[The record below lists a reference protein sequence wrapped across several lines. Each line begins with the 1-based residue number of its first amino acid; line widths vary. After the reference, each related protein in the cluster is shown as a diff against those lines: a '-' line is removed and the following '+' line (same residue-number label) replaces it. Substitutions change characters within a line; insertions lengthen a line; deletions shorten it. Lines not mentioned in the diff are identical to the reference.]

1 MSAAP
6 AVLPPPPREAQRLG
20 ATIALSVL
28 VHALLILGVGF
39 AVKGDAPLV
48 PTLEVIFS
56 QTRTALTP
64 KQADFLAAANQ
75 EGGGEHDRAQRP
87 RDNQAGIVPQAQS
100 GISPVPQQQ
109 QSAAP
114 VPRPQARVVSSRN
127 GEEVVA
133 QAQSRPTPD
142 QPEPDA
148 PLSAR
153 EQRDVEMARLA
164 AEVHLRSAQYAKR
177 PNRKFVS
184 ASTREYAYANYLR
197 AWVDRAE
204 KVGNLNYPDEARQR
218 RLGGQVV
225 ISVGV
230 RRDGSVESSRIL
242 RSSGTPLLDEAA
254 LRVVQLAQPFPPL
267 PKTEDEIDILQV
279 TRTWVFLPGGTLHD
293 DR

>member
-1 MSAAP
+1 MDAAS
-6 AVLPPPPREAQRLG
+6 AVLAPPAREAQRLG
-20 ATIALSVL
+20 ATLAVI

-39 AVKGDAPLV
+39 AVKGEAPLV

-64 KQADFLAAANQ
+64 KQADFLAAASQ

-87 RDNQAGIVPQAQS
+87 RDNQTGIVPQAQS
-100 GISPVPQQQ
+100 GLSPVPQQQ

-114 VPRPQARVVSSRN
+114 VPPPQARVVSSRN
-127 GEEVVA
+127 GEDTGA
-133 QAQSRPTPD
+133 QAQARPTPLE
-142 QPEPDA
+142 PTPDA
-148 PLSAR
+148 AQTAR
-153 EQRDVEMARLA
+153 EQRDAEMARLA

-204 KVGNLNYPDEARQR
+204 QVGNLNYPDEARQR
-218 RLGGQVV
+218 GLAGQVV

-242 RSSGTPLLDEAA
+242 KTSGTPLLDEAA
-254 LRVVQLAQPFPPL
+254 LRVIQLAQPFPAL
-267 PKTEDEIDILQV
+267 PKTDDGVDILQV
-279 TRTWVFLPGGTLHD
+279 TRTWVFLPGGELRD

>member
-1 MSAAP
+1 
-6 AVLPPPPREAQRLG
+6 
-20 ATIALSVL
+20 
-28 VHALLILGVGF
+28 
-39 AVKGDAPLV
+39 
-48 PTLEVIFS
+48 
-56 QTRTALTP
+56 
-64 KQADFLAAANQ
+64 
-75 EGGGEHDRAQRP
+75 
-87 RDNQAGIVPQAQS
+87 
-100 GISPVPQQQ
+100 
-109 QSAAP
+109 
-114 VPRPQARVVSSRN
+114 
-127 GEEVVA
+127 
-133 QAQSRPTPD
+133 
-142 QPEPDA
+142 
-148 PLSAR
+148 
-153 EQRDVEMARLA
+153 MARLA

-204 KVGNLNYPDEARQR
+204 RVGNLNYPDEARQR

-254 LRVVQLAQPFPPL
+254 LRVVKLAQPFPPL

>member
-1 MSAAP
+1 MAAAP
-6 AVLPPPPREAQRLG
+6 AVLPPPAREAQRLG
-20 ATIALSVL
+20 ATIALSIV

-64 KQADFLAAANQ
+64 KQADFLAAASQ

-87 RDNQAGIVPQAQS
+87 RDNQAGIVPQAQA
-100 GISPVPQQQ
+100 GLSPVPQQQ

-114 VPRPQARVVSSRN
+114 APPPQARVVSSRN
-127 GEEVVA
+127 GEEAVA
-133 QAQSRPTPD
+133 QAQARPTPE

-148 PLSAR
+148 PLTAR
-153 EQRDVEMARLA
+153 EQRDAEMARLA

-204 KVGNLNYPDEARQR
+204 RVGNLNYPDEARQR

-242 RSSGTPLLDEAA
+242 RSSGTPL
-254 LRVVQLAQPFPPL
+254 
-267 PKTEDEIDILQV
+267 
-279 TRTWVFLPGGTLHD
+279 
-293 DR
+293 

>member
-1 MSAAP
+1 MDAGSAL
-6 AVLPPPPREAQRLG
+6 LPVPPREAQRLG
-20 ATIALSVL
+20 ATLALSLL
-28 VHALLILGVGF
+28 VHAVLILGVGF
-39 AVKGDAPLV
+39 AVRGDAPLV

-64 KQADFLAAANQ
+64 KQADFLAAASQ
-75 EGGGEHDRAQRP
+75 QGGGDHDRAQRP
-87 RDNQAGIVPQAQS
+87 RDNQAGIVPQAQA
-100 GISPVPQQQ
+100 GLSPVPQQRQ
-109 QSAAP
+109 EAAP
-114 VPRPQARVVSSRN
+114 VPPPQARVISSRN
-127 GEEVVA
+127 GQDPTAPA
-133 QAQSRPTPD
+133 QARPEPE
-142 QPEPDA
+142 QPAPDA
-148 PLSAR
+148 PLTAR
-153 EQRDVEMARLA
+153 EQRDAEMARLA

-204 KVGNLNYPDEARQR
+204 QVGNLNYPDEARRR

-230 RRDGSVESSRIL
+230 RRDGSVESHRIL

-254 LRVVQLAQPFPPL
+254 LRVVELAQPFPPL
-267 PKTEDEIDILQV
+267 PKTDDGVDILQV
-279 TRTWVFLPGGTLHD
+279 TRTWVFLPGGELRD